1 MTDTPPPP
9 VTPAPGAPSAR
20 PSTGRLRLSEV
31 VAALSY
37 ALDLTG
43 GQSEGHALQS
53 CALGMAVGAELGL
66 EGREL
71 SDLYY
76 TLLLKDLGCSST
88 AARTQQLFGADD
100 RRVKRA
106 SKLTN
111 FDNLSEGLP
120 FVLTYAGQAAPLH
133 RRLKYL
139 LDVSLGRGGG
149 HTAITR
155 ERCERG
161 AEVAR
166 QMGFS
171 AGVAAGIRALDEH
184 HDGSGR
190 PYGLAGEGIP
200 VVSRVAC
207 LAQTAAL
214 FFEEGGAEAARRAV
228 RARTGS
234 WFDPAVALAF
244 GRAEGRAGF
253 WEALA
258 APGLGGRVRAL
269 EPRRYTLVAD
279 EGLLDRVAEAFAQV
293 IDAKSPWTYRH
304 SERVRR
310 LATGAAGQAPE
321 PLAEEQLRRLSRGA
335 LLHDI
340 GKLGVS
346 NLVLDKQGELTL
358 AEFGA
363 VKRHP
368 TYGEL
373 ILGRVTPLRDLARF
387 AGGHHERL
395 DGRGYPRALPASHL
409 SFEVRLLSV
418 ADQFEALTAA
428 RPYRPGMT
436 PDAAL
441 AVLHDEVGSAVDPAA
456 LDALEAF
463 LVTAPAAPLL
473 TPPPLDPGALPPLEG

>member
-1 MTDTPPPP
+1 MTDATLPPAPPPSSANP
-9 VTPAPGAPSAR
+9 VRPA
-20 PSTGRLRLSEV
+20 TGRLRLAEV

-53 CALGMAVGAELGL
+53 CVVGMAVGAELGL
-66 EGREL
+66 EGGEL

-88 AARTQQLFGADD
+88 AARTQRLFGADD

-111 FDNLSEGLP
+111 FDNLLEALP
-120 FVLTYAGQAAPLH
+120 FVLTYAGQAVPLYK
-133 RRLKYL
+133 RLKYV
-139 LDVSLGRGGG
+139 LDVSLGRHGG

-155 ERCERG
+155 ERCEQG

-166 QMGFS
+166 LMGFS
-171 AGVAAGIRALDEH
+171 EGVAAGIRALDEH

-190 PYGLAGEGIP
+190 PYRLEGEAIP

-207 LAQTAAL
+207 LAQTVAL
-214 FFEEGGAEAARRAV
+214 FFEEGGADAARRAV
-228 RARTGS
+228 RDRTGS
-234 WFDPAVALAF
+234 WFDPAVAAAF
-244 GRAEGRAGF
+244 FRAEGRAGF
-253 WEALA
+253 WEGLA
-258 APGLGGRVRAL
+258 APGLERRVRSL
-269 EPRRYTLVAD
+269 EPRQHTLAAD
-279 EGLLDRVAEAFAQV
+279 DELLDRVAEAFARV
-293 IDAKSPWTYRH
+293 IDAKSPWTYGH

-310 LATGAAGQAPE
+310 FALGAAAQLPE
-321 PLAEEQLRRLSRGA
+321 PLPDEQLERLSRGA

-340 GKLGVS
+340 GQLGVS

-373 ILGRVTPLRDLARF
+373 ILGRVTPFRDLARF

-409 SFEVRLLSV
+409 TFEVRLLSV

-428 RPYRPGMT
+428 RPHRDRLT

-456 LDALEAF
+456 LEALEAF
-463 LVTAPAAPLL
+463 LVTAEAAPLL
-473 TPPPLDPGALPPLEG
+473 EPTAPATSTPLEG